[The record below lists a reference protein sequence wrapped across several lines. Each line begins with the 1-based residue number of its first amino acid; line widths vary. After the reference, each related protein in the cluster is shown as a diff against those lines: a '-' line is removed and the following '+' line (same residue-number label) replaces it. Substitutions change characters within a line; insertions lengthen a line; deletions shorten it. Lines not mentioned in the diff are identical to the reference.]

1 MLADIIPSVMNMLLE
16 RYADVIIRRALRLRE
31 GDVLS
36 INTEEENADL
46 ATLIARKAKEIT
58 GNGSYIQNIENG
70 KVTETTEAATDFP
83 IEKKPTVLLY
93 LPVYKEYEETEEGKL
108 YSAPEIQKYRLLSEP
123 LDNSDPVIPFAA
135 APVPSVLWGKAIADE
150 EDASLPYSVLTELL
164 ALDEDDYLSESDDE
178 DILLYECDELNKKN
192 LTRCRIQDEEG
203 TDISFSFLPG
213 SEFRT
218 TISKLQDGRRFNPT
232 IFASDIFRAID
243 KNSAEGY
250 FTITR
255 PFMLFGKRIGALSCS
270 VSEGRITDFSADER
284 SGKLFELYLMQDQG
298 AGRVSELSIAEEN
311 TKASDIDYFALPE
324 WDRMRGVSITIG
336 GPKPESLR
344 TDEARSNANDSLVTL
359 SLPIGSDTTVIT
371 AYDEEGNEYTIA
383 EDGFIT
389 EED

>member
-70 KVTETTEAATDFP
+70 KVTETTEATTDFP

-164 ALDEDDYLSESDDE
+164 ALDEDD
-178 DILLYECDELNKKN
+178 
-192 LTRCRIQDEEG
+192 
-203 TDISFSFLPG
+203 
-213 SEFRT
+213 
-218 TISKLQDGRRFNPT
+218 
-232 IFASDIFRAID
+232 
-243 KNSAEGY
+243 
-250 FTITR
+250 
-255 PFMLFGKRIGALSCS
+255 
-270 VSEGRITDFSADER
+270 
-284 SGKLFELYLMQDQG
+284 
-298 AGRVSELSIAEEN
+298 
-311 TKASDIDYFALPE
+311 
-324 WDRMRGVSITIG
+324 
-336 GPKPESLR
+336 
-344 TDEARSNANDSLVTL
+344 
-359 SLPIGSDTTVIT
+359 
-371 AYDEEGNEYTIA
+371 
-383 EDGFIT
+383 
-389 EED
+389 